1 MFLKRFLPF
10 FPNQTHKLSLLTPF
24 RNTIKQGPGNPDNMT
39 SNLNNKHLQMQN
51 KKRQRLHTLLNEI
64 AHQKER
70 EFSLISTK
78 SSTKYPTLVNILN
91 KPNLLDQDRLKNITS
106 TKDNP
111 QTKS

>member
-1 MFLKRFLPF
+1 
-10 FPNQTHKLSLLTPF
+10 
-24 RNTIKQGPGNPDNMT
+24 
-39 SNLNNKHLQMQN
+39 MQN

-70 EFSLISTK
+70 EFSLISAE

-91 KPNLLDQDRLKNITS
+91 KPNLLDQDKLKNITS

>member
-1 MFLKRFLPF
+1 
-10 FPNQTHKLSLLTPF
+10 
-24 RNTIKQGPGNPDNMT
+24 MT

-70 EFSLISTK
+70 EFSLISTE

-91 KPNLLDQDRLKNITS
+91 KPNLLDQDKLKNITS

>member
-1 MFLKRFLPF
+1 MFLKGTSTF
-10 FPNQTHKLSLLTPF
+10 FPNQNNKLSLLTPF
-24 RNTIKQGPGNPDNMT
+24 RNTIKQGPNNPDNMT

-70 EFSLISTK
+70 EVSIIPTK

-91 KPNLLDQDRLKNITS
+91 EPNLLDQDRLKNITS

>member
-1 MFLKRFLPF
+1 
-10 FPNQTHKLSLLTPF
+10 
-24 RNTIKQGPGNPDNMT
+24 
-39 SNLNNKHLQMQN
+39 MQN
-51 KKRQRLHTLLNEI
+51 KKRQRLHILLNEI

-91 KPNLLDQDRLKNITS
+91 KPNLLDQDKLKNITS
-106 TKDNP
+106 TKENP